1 MNGSCNVDAKRFAAT
16 ETGTR
21 VKEMCGVDS
30 TKFNAITALV
40 YNPNTDSG
48 FTKEFDDY
56 RKTDDIAKD
65 AMDFYQSKHFD
76 VAYQTTKSKYSDIF
90 FLIALFNSSSIF
102 FIFSVLMV
110 FFFPYKYH
118 ETR

>member
-21 VKEMCGVDS
+21 LKEMCGVDS

-102 FIFSVLMV
+102 FICSVL
-110 FFFPYKYH
+110 
-118 ETR
+118 

>member
-21 VKEMCGVDS
+21 LKEMCGVDS

-65 AMDFYQSKHFD
+65 AMFNIVD
-76 VAYQTTKSKYSDIF
+76 VANINDDKIGVDIGPNTVK
-90 FLIALFNSSSIF
+90 LF
-102 FIFSVLMV
+102 
-110 FFFPYKYH
+110 
-118 ETR
+118 E